1 MKNMVAGVGS
11 VDLALLVVAADDGW
25 MPQTEEHLQIL
36 TYLGVRHAVVALT
49 KIDLAQD
56 EAAAVAGIRAKLLD
70 TPFADAPIVPTSVV
84 SGRGLDDL
92 KDILAKVVAGI
103 SPPRDFGKPRL
114 PVDRVFTL
122 QGIGTVVT
130 GTLTGGTLRRGQG
143 VTIQPSGKPA
153 RIRNMQCANSN
164 VEASGPGTRTA
175 LNLSDLAALADIGR
189 GDVVT
194 LSELGG
200 PSNTFDALVQ
210 ISPRASRPMK
220 DGRARARSLR
230 QRQRAGPDRVLRKK
244 RSLAM
249 GESALA
255 QLRLESPAFAFA
267 GDRCILRDW
276 TEQSTLAGAVV
287 LDPDARRKGFR
298 GQSRLD
304 YLRRRAQAPDDVL
317 AFLASALARD
327 GAARKSQLLTK
338 SRFSDQEI
346 AAAVARLA
354 QEGKI
359 VVAGNVIVDA
369 QRWRAARQQAV
380 LSIDARHR
388 QNPEKLG
395 LPLAELRTAL
405 ADALPHDE
413 SFEALTADLC
423 KDDFVRAGAEIRR
436 RAHSPALPAG
446 LQAAGA
452 KLRAELNAKP
462 FDPPSRGRLVLRCC
476 LAKCASFSSP
486 HGRSDRVKRR
496 RCDDG
501 GECGSRRC
509 VDPAIHQGAWPIDG
523 ERFTASAGQQPTS
536 RRAAA
541 GAPRSRRCNRAARR
555 KARAARLMPQRR
567 LDS

>member
-1 MKNMVAGVGS
+1 
-11 VDLALLVVAADDGW
+11 
-25 MPQTEEHLQIL
+25 
-36 TYLGVRHAVVALT
+36 
-49 KIDLAQD
+49 
-56 EAAAVAGIRAKLLD
+56 
-70 TPFADAPIVPTSVV
+70 
-84 SGRGLDDL
+84 
-92 KDILAKVVAGI
+92 
-103 SPPRDFGKPRL
+103 
-114 PVDRVFTL
+114 VDRVFTL

-175 LNLSDLAALADIGR
+175 LNLSDVAALADIGR

-194 LSELGG
+194 LRELGG

-210 ISPRASRPMK
+210 ISPRASRPIK
-220 DGRARARSLR
+220 EGARVRVHYGSGNVPARI
-230 QRQRAGPDRVLRKK
+230 AFFDKK
-244 RSLAM
+244 EALAM

-298 GQSRLD
+298 GQARLE
-304 YLRRRAQAPDDVL
+304 YLRRRAQAPGDVL
-317 AFLASALARD
+317 AFLASELTRD

-338 SRFSDQEI
+338 SRFSDEEI

-405 ADALPHDE
+405 ADTLTHDE

-462 FDPPSRGRLVLRCC
+462 FDPPSRSRLVPDAASQNALRF
-476 LAKCASFSSP
+476 LL
-486 HGRSDRVKRR
+486 RT
-496 RCDDG
+496 
-501 GECGSRRC
+501 GE
-509 VDPAIHQGAWPIDG
+509 AIELG
-523 ERFTASAGQQPTS
+523 EDVVMTAENVA
-536 RRAAA
+536 RAAA
-541 GAPRSRRCNRAARR
+541 LIRQFIKAHGPSTVSDLRQALGSSRRVVVP
-555 KARAARLMPQRR
+555 LLER
-567 LDS
+567 LDRDGVTVRQDEKRVLRG